1 MKMKLLICMFG
12 TIKLRGKN
20 MKKIVSF
27 VFWQDETWIDF
38 EDIFRVVIVNFLYT
52 NGHIDTPTKE
62 LVFRATKMAQRRHSE
77 PLYSKSEG
85 VLVTVLVL
93 LQFA

>member
-1 MKMKLLICMFG
+1 MKLLICMFG

-20 MKKIVSF
+20 MKKLEVLFFDKMKLELILKIYLGLSLS
-27 VFWQDETWIDF
+27 
-38 EDIFRVVIVNFLYT
+38 IFCLLY
-52 NGHIDTPTKE
+52 NGQIDTPTKE